1 MKIDALITRM
11 LRGIN
16 RQVLSLTESPTGTDL
31 PAPAPD
37 RSYLLYLHIPYCV
50 VLCPFCSF
58 HRVEFKRNGAQ
69 AYFEALRREIELV
82 SSRGYRFDE
91 LYVGGGTPTVMP
103 DELIK
108 TLELLRNRHALSSL
122 SVETNPDD
130 LAHDGLLRLRDA
142 GVTRLSVGVQS
153 FDDELLRQMQRYEKY
168 GSGSL
173 IQERLRRAE
182 GVFDTLNVDLIFNF
196 PKQTEASLHRD
207 LDILIDEIGVDQASF
222 YPLMGVQ
229 STRKRMQRTVG
240 IVDYSRERRLYE
252 IIAERML
259 GAGYKRASAWCFSR
273 KPGMFDEYIV
283 EREEYLGLGSGAFS
297 YLDGGLYASSFSIN
311 HYKRLVEAGKTGT
324 VCRRDMTERDQ
335 MRYFLLMRLFSGAL
349 ETAAADRRFQGR
361 FQRGLWPELIALRT
375 IGAVRRSGGR
385 LTLTESGCY
394 LWVMMMREFFSGVNT
409 LREQMR
415 GRIAAENAILS
426 AQNAAPADCVNPR

>member
-1 MKIDALITRM
+1 MNIDALITRM

-58 HRVEFKRNGAQ
+58 HRVEFKRSGAQ
-69 AYFEALRREIELV
+69 VYFEALRREIELV

-108 TLELLRNRHALSSL
+108 TLELLRDRHALSSL

-375 IGAVRRSGGR
+375 IGAVRRSGGAFDAHGKR
-385 LTLTESGCY
+385 LLPLGHDDARVF
-394 LWVMMMREFFSGVNT
+394 WWR
-409 LREQMR
+409 
-415 GRIAAENAILS
+415 
-426 AQNAAPADCVNPR
+426 

>member
-1 MKIDALITRM
+1 MNFDALLTRM

-37 RSYLLYLHIPYCV
+37 RPYLLYLHIPYCV

-58 HRVEFKRNGAQ
+58 HRVEFKRGGAQ
-69 AYFEALRREIELV
+69 EYFTALRREIEFV
-82 SSRGYRFDE
+82 TSRGYRFDE

-103 DELIK
+103 DELIE
-108 TLELLRNRHALSSL
+108 TLGLLRDRHALSSL

-153 FDDELLRQMQRYEKY
+153 FDDDLLRQMQRYEKY
-168 GSGSL
+168 GSG
-173 IQERLRRAE
+173 ERIRDCLRRTE

-196 PKQTEASLHRD
+196 PQQTEASLRRD
-207 LDILIDEIGVDQASF
+207 MDILIDEIGVDQASF
-222 YPLMGVQ
+222 YPLMSVE

-240 IVDYSRERRLYE
+240 TVDYSRERRFYE

-259 GAGYKRASAWCFSR
+259 NAGYQRASAWCFSR

-283 EREEYLGLGSGAFS
+283 EREEYVGLGSGAFS
-297 YLDGGLYASSFSIN
+297 YLDGGLYASTFSIN
-311 HYKRLVEAGKTGT
+311 HYKRLIGAGKTGT
-324 VCRRDMTERDQ
+324 VCRREMTERDQ

-349 ETAAADRRFQGR
+349 DTAAADRRFDGR
-361 FQRGLWPELIALRT
+361 FRRGLWPELVALRT
-375 IGAVRRSGGR
+375 TGAIRRSGR
-385 LTLTESGCY
+385 RITLTENGCY

-409 LREQMR
+409 LRDQMR
-415 GRIAAENAILS
+415 QRIAAENAILA
-426 AQNAAPADCVNPR
+426 AQRTT